1 MAYATDIPDFL
12 KSGILWVSVVFRD
25 EGGEIEETL
34 LYRWNYLTIL
44 TPSFLDKIA

>member
-12 KSGILWVSVVFRD
+12 KSGILWVSVFFRY

-44 TPSFLDKIA
+44 TQFFLDKVA